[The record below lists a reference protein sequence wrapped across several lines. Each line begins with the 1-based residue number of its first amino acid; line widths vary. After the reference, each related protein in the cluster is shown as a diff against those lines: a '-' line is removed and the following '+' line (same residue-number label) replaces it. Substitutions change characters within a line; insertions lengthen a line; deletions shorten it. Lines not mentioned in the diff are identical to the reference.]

1 MDRLEPCPTC
11 RRHVRVS
18 ESSCPFCGADVS
30 ALGQLS
36 ARELPST
43 RLGRA
48 ALFAFG
54 VGTAAAAA
62 NTVACTDEPD
72 PDLDEHVDE
81 SAQGSKDAGA
91 SAGGTGTSDAG
102 AASKDAG
109 SNGGGTRFD
118 AGSVVALYGLAL
130 PGGGDAGG
138 GQPGGAFVPDSGKPD
153 PVTPDA
159 GRAKDA
165 GPGAD
170 LGGAVALYGLA
181 PFPDA
186 GKPPTD
192 AGRDASIM
200 RRDAGGIVPLYG
212 LAIIDPDESSS

>member
-1 MDRLEPCPTC
+1 
-11 RRHVRVS
+11 VRVT
-18 ESSCPFCGADVS
+18 ESSCPFCGGNVE
-30 ALGQLS
+30 ALSQL
-36 ARELPST
+36 APRELPSQ

-54 VGTAAAAA
+54 VSAAAT

-72 PDLDEHVDE
+72 PDIGENGDE
-81 SAQGSKDAGA
+81 STRADAGKDASGP
-91 SAGGTGTSDAG
+91 GTSDA
-102 AASKDAG
+102 STSQDAG
-109 SNGGGTRFD
+109 SLGGGTRLD

-130 PGGGDAGG
+130 PGGNVGG
-138 GQPGGAFVPDSGKPD
+138 GQPGGAFFPDASKPPD
-153 PVTPDA
+153 PVTTDA

-165 GPGAD
+165 GPGGD

-186 GKPPTD
+186 GKPVD
-192 AGRDASIM
+192 AGHDASII

-212 LAIIDPDESSS
+212 LAITDPSESQS

>member
-1 MDRLEPCPTC
+1 
-11 RRHVRVS
+11 VRVS
-18 ESSCPFCGADVS
+18 ESNCPFCSADVS
-30 ALGQLS
+30 ALGQLR

-72 PDLDEHVDE
+72 PDLDEQMD
-81 SAQGSKDAGA
+81 GSSQSGNDASA
-91 SAGGTGTSDAG
+91 SAGGAGTSDAG
-102 AASKDAG
+102 SSKDAG

-138 GQPGGAFVPDSGKPD
+138 GQPGGAFVPDSGKPA
-153 PVTPDA
+153 PITPDA
-159 GRAKDA
+159 GLMKDA

-186 GKPPTD
+186 GKPATD
-192 AGRDASIM
+192 AGRDASII

-212 LAIIDPDESSS
+212 LAIIDPSESSS